1 MLQVP
6 DNDDSDDEATM
17 AAPQRR
23 MPFGGMIHN
32 AARNVLLNKMT
43 VKKQDAPQP
52 SVAQNDEPIQ
62 YAKAVAN
69 EKSNLDELDDL
80 LGSLGSDSSSGCNT
94 HSEDLDL

>member
-6 DNDDSDDEATM
+6 ENEDSDDEATM

-23 MPFGGMIHN
+23 MPFGGMIHH

-43 VKKQDAPQP
+43 VKKQDAQP
-52 SVAQNDEPIQ
+52 SVAQSDEPIQ

-80 LGSLGSDSSSGCNT
+80 LGSLGSDSSSGCDT